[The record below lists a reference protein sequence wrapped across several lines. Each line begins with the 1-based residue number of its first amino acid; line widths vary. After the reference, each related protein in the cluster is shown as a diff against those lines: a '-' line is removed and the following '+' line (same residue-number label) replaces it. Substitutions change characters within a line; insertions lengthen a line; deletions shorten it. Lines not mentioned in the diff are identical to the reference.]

1 MAAFFDD
8 LKPLKCDQGNYMVYK
23 LLNAR
28 QRTAF
33 GEMGIQFIARIEGF
47 TKPQSFHLV
56 FKLVEWYEK
65 QHPP

>member
-1 MAAFFDD
+1 MSPFFDD
-8 LKPLKCDQGNYMVYK
+8 LHPLKCDHGNYMVYK

-33 GEMGIQFIARIEGF
+33 GEMGIQFMARIEGF
-47 TKPQSFHLV
+47 SNPQAFHLV

-65 QHPP
+65 QYPP